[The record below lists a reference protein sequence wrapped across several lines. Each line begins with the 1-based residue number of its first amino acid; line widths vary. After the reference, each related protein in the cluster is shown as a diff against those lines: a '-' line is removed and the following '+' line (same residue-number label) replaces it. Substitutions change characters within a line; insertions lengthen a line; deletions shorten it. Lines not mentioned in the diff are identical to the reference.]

1 MKRSPLRRKGKRGLA
16 WDRTRAK
23 LKVRFERA
31 GLTRCEVC
39 GTDNALGF
47 ADSKP
52 RRMITTQAEMEE
64 VALLC
69 NADHHEADSHGHENQ
84 ENVIKFII
92 SKRETQP

>member
-1 MKRSPLRRKGKRGLA
+1 MKRSRLRRKGKRGLA

-47 ADSKP
+47 SHSKP
-52 RRMITTQAEMEE
+52 RRMIATQADLEE

-69 NADHHEADSHGHENQ
+69 NADHHEADSHGHERQ
-84 ENVIKFII
+84 EQIIKYII
-92 SKRETQP
+92 SKREIQP